1 VKVVGYVR
9 VSTSEQAD
17 SGLGLEAQRAA
28 ITDEAERRGWQLLAI
43 HEEAG
48 ASAKTTARRPAL
60 ARVLDAVE
68 KGEADALV
76 VAKLDR
82 LSRSMAD
89 FTRLMERSWKKGW
102 ALVALDLG
110 VDTTTPA
117 GEMIAN
123 SVANFSQFERRLIGQ
138 RTKDALAVKKAQ
150 GVPLGRPRT
159 MPDKIVRKIERLRA
173 KGMSIRGIAERLN
186 AERVPT
192 AHGGARWHASTVQKV
207 LTAQRADQRPSRA
220 RSQTRGERSVQV

>member
-1 VKVVGYVR
+1 VE
-9 VSTSEQAD
+9 SA
-17 SGLGLEAQRAA
+17 
-28 ITDEAERRGWQLLAI
+28 EAE
-43 HEEAG
+43 
-48 ASAKTTARRPAL
+48 
-60 ARVLDAVE
+60 
-68 KGEADALV
+68 ALV

-138 RTKDALAVKKAQ
+138 RTKDALAVKKSQ
-150 GVPLGRPRT
+150 GVQLGRPRV
-159 MPDKIVRKIERLRA
+159 MPERVVRRIERMRT
-173 KGMSIRGIAERLN
+173 KGESYRGIAEALN
-186 AERVPT
+186 AAGVPT
-192 AHGGARWHASTVQKV
+192 AHGGARWHASTVRKV
-207 LTAQRADQRPSRA
+207 LWRGSVVEARTTSDCRERAPSGHSGALADGSDRRA
-220 RSQTRGERSVQV
+220 SDLSAGLATEVASAACSRCVGPPGDCFLGRSGG